1 MRILLVA
8 DGRSPITRRWLEM
21 LGETGAHVHLISSYP
36 CPPPPGVEGFRVL
49 PLALGGLMGGGKPV
63 GSAGRS
69 GWLVSRYRRSLLVA
83 RYWLGP
89 LSIYLNRAMFRRL
102 VQAVRPDVVH
112 ALRIPFEGMLAAAA
126 PPEIPLVVSIWGN
139 DLTLHAH
146 GSRLMAALTRRCLRR
161 ADGLLADAR
170 RDLRLA
176 PAWGLRAGR
185 PTLTVPGSG
194 GLPLEEVR
202 RSREAA
208 PLALDGLPVNAP
220 LVINPRGFRPG
231 SVLNE
236 AFFKAIPRVLA
247 RRPEVIFLCPAM
259 AGQAEALAWV
269 SRLRIAA
276 GVRLLP
282 TLPQAELWALFHR
295 SQVMV
300 SPSRHDGTPNS
311 LLEAMACGCFPVA
324 GDIESLREWITDGQ
338 NGLLVDPGD
347 EAALSAAILHAL
359 EDDGLRARAADMNA
373 RLVTERADR
382 AVVRPR
388 VEEFFQKLISHE

>member
-21 LGETGAHVHLISSYP
+21 LGETGAHLYLISSYP
-36 CPPPPGVEGFRVL
+36 CQPPPGMEGFHIL
-49 PLALGGLMGGGKPV
+49 PLAFGGLTGGGKPGV
-63 GSAGRS
+63 PAGRS
-69 GWLVSRYRRSLLVA
+69 GWMMNRFRRPLMAA

-89 LSIYLNRAMFRRL
+89 LSIYMKQGVFRRL
-102 VQAVRPDVVH
+102 VRAVHPDVVH

-126 PPEIPLVVSIWGN
+126 PPEIPLAVSIWGN

-146 GSRLMAALTRRCLRR
+146 GSPLMAALTRRCLGR

-176 PAWGLRAGR
+176 TTWGLRAGR
-185 PTLTVPGSG
+185 PTLAVPGSG

-208 PLALDGLPVNAP
+208 SLALDGLPLKTP

-231 SVLNE
+231 SVLND

-259 AGQAEALAWV
+259 AGQAEALTWV
-269 SRLRIAA
+269 SRLGIAA

-282 TLPQAELWALFHR
+282 TLPQAELWTLFYR

-324 GDIESLREWITDGQ
+324 GDIESLREWIVDGQ

-347 EAALSAAILHAL
+347 DAALSAAILHAL
-359 EDDGLRARAADMNA
+359 EDDGLRARAAEMNA
-373 RLVTERADR
+373 RLVSERADR
-382 AVVRPR
+382 AVIRPK
-388 VEEFFQKLISHE
+388 VEEFYRQLISHD